1 MDREGIGEKLKTL
14 RMQKELSI
22 SDVSKAT
29 GVSESTIYNYEAGY
43 RVPRDEMKVK
53 LANLYGVSPLIF
65 FEQQLHFK

>member
-1 MDREGIGEKLKTL
+1 MSVIDEAKGGEKMDREGIGEKLKTL

-43 RVPRDEMKVK
+43 RVPRET
-53 LANLYGVSPLIF
+53 LI
-65 FEQQLHFK
+65 K

>member
-1 MDREGIGEKLKTL
+1 MNREEIAEKLRAL
-14 RMQKELSI
+14 RIQKKLSI
-22 SDVSKAT
+22 SDVSMAT

-65 FEQQLHFK
+65 F

>member
-65 FEQQLHFK
+65 FGQ